1 MSAPRLHDSQTRLRL
16 PAVVER
22 IEDMEFILQLPERA
36 CGCHPA
42 MPVERTPDGW
52 ACKGCG
58 VHA

>member
-1 MSAPRLHDSQTRLRL
+1 MARPEPRLRIPSR
-16 PAVVER
+16 VVT
-22 IEDMEFILQLPERA
+22 IEDHAFILQLPERA